1 MNRATDET
9 PLTAETAAQLNE
21 ALNAGGEAL
30 LRILGRGASEI
41 LGAALKNPALSEDH
55 LLTLLRRRELSSD
68 LIRSVSR
75 HPLCRDSHLI
85 QMTLARHPATSAP
98 VLQSLL
104 GRLHLFELVD
114 LCTQVGGG
122 SDQKLAAERAIL
134 TRLPVTEL
142 GSKIALARRGTNAIL
157 AALLKEGTPRLVA
170 PCLDNPRLKQGSL
183 LQFLAGARP
192 TAETTSMIARHS
204 RWRQHPEVQLAIL
217 KHPETPGIWFT
228 LMLPKRSIE
237 ELKDLRHSRRLTPT
251 QKALVAEELVRR
263 EPAEQR

>member
-1 MNRATDET
+1 MNRATDAT
-9 PLTAETAAQLNE
+9 PLTAETAAQLQE
-21 ALNAGGEAL
+21 ALSAGGETL
-30 LRILGRGASEI
+30 LRILAKGTPEI
-41 LGAALKNPALSEDH
+41 LGAALKNPALGEEH

-68 LIRSVSR
+68 LIGRVWR
-75 HPLCRDSHLI
+75 HPLSRDSHRL
-85 QMTLARHPATSAP
+85 QMTLARHPATPAP
-98 VLQSLL
+98 VLQALL
-104 GRLHLFELVD
+104 GRLYLFELVD
-114 LCTQVGGG
+114 LCTLAGGG

-157 AALLKEGTPRLVA
+157 AALLKEGTPLLVA
-170 PCLDNPRLKQGSL
+170 PCLDNPRLKQSSL

-192 TAETTSMIARHS
+192 TAETISMIARHP

-237 ELKDLRHSRRLTPT
+237 ELKDLRHSRRLTSA
-251 QKALVAEELVRR
+251 QKALVAEELARR
-263 EPAEQR
+263 EPTEQR